1 MLKRIRAGGSE
12 SGARIEAVDY
22 GVLTCGNGEI
32 VRRFVSSTGI
42 GFNAAVRR
50 RMNCGRGGRGES
62 QIKTPLGYVSAV
74 IRELFFFRPVKGY
87 ILLDVRRAD
96 EFATGH
102 IPGAVNLPNEQ
113 IGKSEIPSLPDK
125 NQTIYIYCRSGN
137 RSKQAADKLLALG
150 YTNLIE
156 FGGILDYTGELEY

>member
-1 MLKRIRAGGSE
+1 METTYEKISMSEGIKRMKSDE
-12 SGARIEAVDY
+12 
-22 GVLTCGNGEI
+22 N
-32 VRRFVSSTGI
+32 F
-42 GFNAAVRR
+42 
-50 RMNCGRGGRGES
+50 
-62 QIKTPLGYVSAV
+62 
-74 IRELFFFRPVKGY
+74 

-137 RSKQAADKLLALG
+137 RSKLAADKLLALG

>member
-1 MLKRIRAGGSE
+1 MEITYEKISMSEGLKRME
-12 SGARIEAVDY
+12 SDKD
-22 GVLTCGNGEI
+22 
-32 VRRFVSSTGI
+32 F
-42 GFNAAVRR
+42 
-50 RMNCGRGGRGES
+50 
-62 QIKTPLGYVSAV
+62 
-74 IRELFFFRPVKGY
+74 

-96 EFATGH
+96 EFAAGH

-113 IGKSEIPSLPDK
+113 IGKAEISSLPDK

>member
-1 MLKRIRAGGSE
+1 MMKRLLPLFVAVLLVFTGCGEMENDMENTYEKITMSEGLKRME
-12 SGARIEAVDY
+12 SDE
-22 GVLTCGNGEI
+22 
-32 VRRFVSSTGI
+32 
-42 GFNAAVRR
+42 
-50 RMNCGRGGRGES
+50 
-62 QIKTPLGYVSAV
+62 
-74 IRELFFFRPVKGY
+74 GY

-102 IPGAVNLPNEQ
+102 IPGAVNLPNEL
-113 IGKSEIPSLPDK
+113 IGKDEIPSLPDK

-156 FGGILDYTGELEY
+156 FGGILDYTGELEYGK

>member
-1 MLKRIRAGGSE
+1 MKRLILLIIAGLLLLSGCGKKENSVETAYEKISMSE
-12 SGARIEAVDY
+12 
-22 GVLTCGNGEI
+22 
-32 VRRFVSSTGI
+32 GI
-42 GFNAAVRR
+42 K
-50 RMNCGRGGRGES
+50 RMKSDEN
-62 QIKTPLGYVSAV
+62 
-74 IRELFFFRPVKGY
+74 F

-113 IGKSEIPSLPDK
+113 IGKAEIPSLPDK

-137 RSKQAADKLLALG
+137 RSKLAADKLLALG

>member
-1 MLKRIRAGGSE
+1 MKRLFLLIIAVLLVLSGCGKSE
-12 SGARIEAVDY
+12 NDMKNTYEKISM
-22 GVLTCGNGEI
+22 
-32 VRRFVSSTGI
+32 SKGI
-42 GFNAAVRR
+42 K
-50 RMNCGRGGRGES
+50 RMES
-62 QIKTPLGYVSAV
+62 D
-74 IRELFFFRPVKGY
+74 EGY

-96 EFATGH
+96 EFAAGH

-113 IGKSEIPSLPDK
+113 IGKAEIPSLPDK